1 MQDLLTLDAAAGGT
15 YVIGA
20 ICYTVNLRNYWEE
33 VLLLMMLITCIKDYA
48 NEKQLINIVMM
59 ALMSALHFIVLNP
72 VCILSLIPG
81 KILRFN
87 VLHNPIVNNLPRLK

>member
-1 MQDLLTLDAAAGGT
+1 MLHSKLAELLGGGLTAYDA
-15 YVIGA
+15 YNS
-20 ICYTVNLRNYWEE
+20 Y
-33 VLLLMMLITCIKDYA
+33 KDYA

-59 ALMSALHFIVLNP
+59 ALMSDPHFIVLNP